1 MMTEAALAA
10 LCPVAHAKAC
20 NAEINARALAEGWEF
35 WTLAPEDA
43 AFYVE
48 GGYATAL
55 DYERAILI
63 GSISD
68 AHKEVYCGRP
78 RGCYDW
84 DAMSLDDLRAL
95 LDRLYESAAADAA
108 DEWMEAEE
116 AEATYR
122 DDVALGVTE
131 ADETIELE
139 EWEIYE
145 AKAEAAGYGAWA

>member
-68 AHKEVYCGRP
+68 AYKEVYCTRPSGR
-78 RGCYDW
+78 YDW
-84 DAMSLDDLRAL
+84 DAMSLDDLRTEV
-95 LDRLYESAAADAA
+95 ESLWETAAKEA
-108 DEWMEAEE
+108 EAEE
-116 AEATYR
+116 AALLEEAATYR

-139 EWEIYE
+139 DWEIYE